1 MRPVRPFA
9 TVASIPECLV
19 VATFLAAAAGAGAQ
33 GTEPGIA
40 PPVSSVREPGL
51 SLTEAELVGAAAG
64 LALGAALAHGPEGPP
79 ALRPLRSADA
89 ILTGSAA
96 ALYLSA
102 ALFDR
107 PRSAGDPASP
117 ATPAAPTSEIN
128 GFDRKIRTLAVG
140 HRSLEN
146 RLLLDHLSSTTLM
159 VVLFQSWLDPFV
171 ILVAVPGA
179 LAGVAWGLAATG
191 STLNVESLM
200 GAIMSVATDV
210 PHKWSRD
217 VPVIAEATAFTLSV
231 NAFVKHLARRSRPA
245 AHFCE
250 SEHAVAPC
258 PPDTR
263 LSFYSGHTSGAFA
276 AAVAA
281 GTIAD
286 FHRFPNRKWIWASGL
301 TFATA
306 TGVLRV
312 MSDQHYAT
320 DVLTGMAAG
329 GLAGWLIPK
338 IHKPDA
344 TAPPSGTAAPAGPTA
359 VVAVPVALLAG
370 RSGALVSVGSVGG
383 GPYFGVHWRW

>member
-51 SLTEAELVGAAAG
+51 SLTEGELVGAAAG

-159 VVLFQSWLDPFV
+159 VVLFQPVGML
-171 ILVAVPGA
+171 I
-179 LAGVAWGLAATG
+179 
-191 STLNVESLM
+191 
-200 GAIMSVATDV
+200 ATDV